1 LRISPDSDLILARSL
16 PKSTKFAAVNLAWQF
31 SERAMFGVEYLWGQ
45 NIDLTDARGQG
56 QRVQATI
63 RYDLNP

>member
-1 LRISPDSDLILARSL
+1 MLINPDQ
-16 PKSTKFAAVNLAWQF
+16 PKSTKFGSINLAWKF

-45 NIDLTDARGQG
+45 NIALTDLRGQG
-56 QRVQATI
+56 QRLQTTF

>member
-1 LRISPDSDLILARSL
+1 MLIDSTM
-16 PKSTKFAAVNLAWQF
+16 PKSTKFASLNLAWQF

-56 QRVQATI
+56 QRLQTTF